1 MFEEL
6 RKKTFMK
13 SLIWTVI
20 VLIAGIALIGWKIA
34 DLFFLTDFKTL
45 APDEISNQFVKLE
58 LTENLGGYLE
68 AYEKN
73 TKTGSTR
80 TTDVYY
86 MILTGDENATD
97 YRIMSLVVPPR
108 YEKKLDQMAE
118 DYYNWVA
125 ENYSDEAL
133 PEPFLLRGKIKE
145 LSSEDSRYFKN
156 ALTQLGF
163 TTQEIDDSTLPYYI
177 DFAYG
182 SLSLNIFFAGGIL
195 LVIYGVGRIIKGSKG
210 GYLKKFRQDMAEGG
224 FNEAAIESDFAS
236 AKYFDKKGNFRGGR
250 LMTYYTS
257 GAEIRGI
264 PNNKISWCY
273 QNTVTHRTNG
283 VKTGTTYNVVFFV
296 EGRKK
301 EITLPVDNEAIAQD
315 ILQRYSA
322 MFPWIIAGYTDELK
336 KLFNKSHAE
345 FLQLRYNTCEHVAVE
360 PGLENS
366 GSYESSGVNP
376 ADPV

>member
-6 RKKTFMK
+6 RKKTFRK
-13 SLIWTVI
+13 SLIATVI
-20 VLIAGIALIGWKIA
+20 VLIIGIALIGWKIV

-45 APDEISNQFVKLE
+45 APDEIGGQFVKLD

-86 MILTGDENATD
+86 MILTGDENSTD
-97 YRIMSLVVPPR
+97 YRIMTLVVPPR
-108 YEKKLDQMAE
+108 YEKKMDQMAE
-118 DYYNWVA
+118 DYYNDNPT
-125 ENYSDEAL
+125 ES
-133 PEPFLLRGKIKE
+133 FLLRGKIKE
-145 LSSEDSRYFKN
+145 LSSEDERYFRS
-156 ALTQLGF
+156 ALIQMDF
-163 TTQEIDDSTLPYYI
+163 TTEEIDAFTLPYYI
-177 DFAYG
+177 DFTYG
-182 SLSLNIFFAGGIL
+182 TLSLNIFFGCGIL
-195 LVIYGVGRIIKGSKG
+195 LVIYGIGRIIKGTKG

-224 FNEAAIESDFAS
+224 FSEPAVESDYAS
-236 AKYFDKKGNFRGGR
+236 AKFYDKKGNLRAGR

-301 EITLPVDNEAIAQD
+301 EITLPVDNEAVAQE
-315 ILQRYSA
+315 ILQRYGA
-322 MFPWIIAGYTDELK
+322 MFPWVVAGYTDELK
-336 KLFNKSHAE
+336 KLFNKNHSE

-360 PGLENS
+360 PGLENN
-366 GSYESSGVNP
+366 GSMERPSE
-376 ADPV
+376 PV